1 MSQISS
7 SKQDKLVIITAI
19 VFVLVIAISGGVI
32 AFSILNQQARIFCET
47 RNLVGTWQSTDGSDV
62 IEITPNTI
70 RINNR
75 GNILSGSYTCSSNII
90 NWTLSNTETTTL
102 EILSQTNSTMQLK
115 NALGIIADYQNTIH

>member
-32 AFSILNQQARIFCET
+32 AFSILNQQVRPFCET

-62 IEITPNTI
+62 IEITANTI

-75 GNILSGSYTCSSNII
+75 GVIISGSYSCSGNTI
-90 NWTLSNTETTTL
+90 NWTLSNNEMTTL
-102 EILSQTNSTMQLK
+102 EILSQTNTTMQLK
-115 NALGIIADYQNTIH
+115 NALGIIADYQKQ

>member
-1 MSQISS
+1 MAQTSS
-7 SKQDKLVIITAI
+7 SKQDKWIITTAI
-19 VFVLVIAISGGVI
+19 AFVLVIAISGGVI
-32 AFSILNQQARIFCET
+32 AFSILNQQVRPFCET

-75 GNILSGSYTCSSNII
+75 GDVISGWYTCSGNII
-90 NWTLSNTETTTL
+90 NWTLNNNETTTL

-115 NALGIIADYQNTIH
+115 NALGIIADYQKQ